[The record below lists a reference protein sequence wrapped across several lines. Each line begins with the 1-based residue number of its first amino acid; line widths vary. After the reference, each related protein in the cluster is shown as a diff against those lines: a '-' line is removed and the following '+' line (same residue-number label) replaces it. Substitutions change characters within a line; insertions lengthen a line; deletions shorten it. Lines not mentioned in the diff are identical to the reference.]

1 MLSRR
6 RYDRGSQAAGR
17 VSPMDSGYN
26 LLMVQHIKPYP
37 VRQATAGGWR
47 VVSDMPLHGARDDR
61 WWCIGH
67 MVRGVDVRPALTTH
81 LLSRDDDRKFLV
93 W

>member
-26 LLMVQHIKPYP
+26 LLMVQPIKPYP

-47 VVSDMPLHGARDDR
+47 VVSECSSVERVTIDGGVSVI
-61 WWCIGH
+61 WSGE
-67 MVRGVDVRPALTTH
+67 VRCPPCTH
-81 LLSRDDDRKFLV
+81 LLSGDDDRKFLV